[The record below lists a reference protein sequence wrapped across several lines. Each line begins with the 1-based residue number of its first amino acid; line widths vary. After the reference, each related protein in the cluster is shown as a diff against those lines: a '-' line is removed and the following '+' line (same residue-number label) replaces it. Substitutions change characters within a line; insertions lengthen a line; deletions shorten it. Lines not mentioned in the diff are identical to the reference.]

1 MPTAEI
7 KILCNQIIE
16 EVKLISTGVDDIATL
31 GGGESK
37 VIDRLKAVSYTH
49 LVPQGFFPGQ
59 LPDQQEDHQRSDPKV
74 RKEQQRGPGP
84 GVWQLPLSG
93 G

>member
-16 EVKLISTGVDDIATL
+16 EVKLISTGVDDIAAL

-37 VIDRLKAVSYTH
+37 VIDRLK
-49 LVPQGFFPGQ
+49 
-59 LPDQQEDHQRSDPKV
+59 E
-74 RKEQQRGPGP
+74 PGP
-84 GVWQLPLSG
+84 PRKRSEPRD
-93 G
+93 

>member
-16 EVKLISTGVDDIATL
+16 EVKLISTGVDDISAL

-37 VIDRLKAVSYTH
+37 VIGRLKELGLAH
-49 LVPQGFFPGQ
+49 LENAQNLVIDLTAAMTADQNTDGADEGAGGEEAGGDGQ
-59 LPDQQEDHQRSDPKV
+59 E
-74 RKEQQRGPGP
+74 
-84 GVWQLPLSG
+84 
-93 G
+93 

>member
-37 VIDRLKAVSYTH
+37 VIDRLKELGLGH
-49 LVPQGFFPGQ
+49 LENAQNLVIDLTGPMTADQNTDGADEGSGEEGAGGEGQ
-59 LPDQQEDHQRSDPKV
+59 E
-74 RKEQQRGPGP
+74 
-84 GVWQLPLSG
+84 
-93 G
+93 

>member
-16 EVKLISTGVDDIATL
+16 EVKLISVGVDDIAAL

-37 VIDRLKAVSYTH
+37 VIDRLKELGLLEIDGGQVRFTRRGMEVSNVA
-49 LVPQGFFPGQ
+49 LAEF
-59 LPDQQEDHQRSDPKV
+59 L
-74 RKEQQRGPGP
+74 
-84 GVWQLPLSG
+84 L
-93 G
+93 

>member
-16 EVKLISTGVDDIATL
+16 EVKLISTGVDDIEAL

-37 VIDRLKAVSYTH
+37 VIDRLKELSLAH
-49 LVPQGFFPGQ
+49 LENAQNLVID
-59 LPDQQEDHQRSDPKV
+59 LTAAMTADQNADGSEDGSGEEGAGGDSQE
-74 RKEQQRGPGP
+74 
-84 GVWQLPLSG
+84 
-93 G
+93 

>member
-37 VIDRLKAVSYTH
+37 VIDRLKELGLSEGDTIRI
-49 LVPQGFFPGQ
+49 
-59 LPDQQEDHQRSDPKV
+59 EDYDM
-74 RKEQQRGPGP
+74 EY
-84 GVWQLPLSG
+84 WEE
-93 G
+93 

>member
-16 EVKLISTGVDDIATL
+16 EVKLISTGVDDIAAL

-37 VIDRLKAVSYTH
+37 VIDRLKE
-49 LVPQGFFPGQ
+49 L
-59 LPDQQEDHQRSDPKV
+59 
-74 RKEQQRGPGP
+74 GPGP
-84 GVWQLPLSG
+84 PRKRSEPRD
-93 G
+93 